1 MSLFERINTKLIRE
15 KKEPLSDEEKKYRT
29 ALDKKRKDLGYKSG
43 SELQRTVDKG
53 IKAVDRKAGG
63 RLPKVGYATG
73 EPFQPDANTKTQRYE
88 LPKVEKG
95 KKSVDSVFVKVPGT
109 GKYETSGKKTL
120 KGRLVDYP
128 SMDKDFSKAV
138 KSGEVER
145 DVVKRLKT
153 RLNFAAGKELGGK
166 EGVDKFLNKALAN
179 QRKKRGGP
187 ISPKTGVD
195 SELYKIIKKDQ
206 DIRQPTVPS
215 KVVNP
220 KTGKRFR
227 QPMPGGYDPEAPG
240 GRTGTKAQQRAYD
253 QRVEKAVGRRDKELV
268 KQAKLPKDLKL
279 PKNKVAGQTMFE
291 PKELNLDLKAAK
303 LKLDYGGRMA
313 KKDPK
318 YQAMTSAQKKANFE
332 KLKKTIYN
340 KKSSQPSKA
349 PLSFS
354 TYKYDRKNIVPT
366 GLKGKAGG
374 VDVPKFRDINKTIP
388 YRQATR
394 DAKKAIE
401 ARGSRFTKSSLDR
414 QLKRQPL
421 KFAGIRKPTKA
432 IKYKKT
438 FGDFAKQAAK
448 TGFKFAKKRPLA
460 ALAIGGTIVGG
471 GLLAKKFLGARG
483 DLTKDDFTSS
493 TIKDKSGKDVR
504 FKFPTYSDTKAR
516 EDLKKK
522 DPNIK
527 LDPNKNYTDGTYN
540 PKLLR
545 GGQGFLSGKP
555 NTKQKPLLSK
565 FKSGEFKVTDK
576 DNKPID
582 VNKRLKNSA
591 FAKQMQKA
599 KKGTG
604 FGKIPFRKNFLK
616 TYQTKKDKQFLKTFK
631 NAAYQPD

>member
-15 KKEPLSDEEKKYRT
+15 KKEPLSDEEKLYRT
-29 ALDKKRKDLGYKSG
+29 TRDKKAKDLGYKSG
-43 SELQRTVDKG
+43 SELEKTVDRG

-73 EPFQPDANTKTQRYE
+73 EPFQPDNNPKTVKYKTGKID
-88 LPKVEKG
+88 PKTG
-95 KKSVDSVFVKVPGT
+95 QQGPPVKVPGT
-109 GKYETSGKKTL
+109 GKFEASGKSTL
-120 KGRLVDYP
+120 KGRLVKYP
-128 SMDKDFSKAV
+128 SMDKPFSSAV
-138 KSGEVER
+138 KTGEVER
-145 DVVKRLKT
+145 DVAKRLKT
-153 RLNFAAGKELGGK
+153 RLGYTAKDELGDIKTPKGK
-166 EGVDKFLNKALAN
+166 KNIDDFVSKVMKN
-179 QRKKRGGP
+179 QKGTIG
-187 ISPKTGVD
+187 TGKGKD
-195 SELYKIIKKDQ
+195 SDLYKILKR
-206 DIRQPTVPS
+206 DIDNRNPTVPS
-215 KVVNP
+215 DVINP
-220 KTGKRFR
+220 KTGTRFR
-227 QPMPGGYDPEAPG
+227 KPMPGGFDADG
-240 GRTGTKAQQRAYD
+240 GRTGTKAQQNRYDARA
-253 QRVEKAVGRRDKELV
+253 QSA
-268 KQAKLPKDLKL
+268 AKRFDREIAKGANLPKDLKI
-279 PKNKVAGQTMFE
+279 PKGGSGDSTPLSK
-291 PKELNLDLKAAK
+291 KELNVKYKAAK
-303 LKLDYGGRMA
+303 MKLDYGGRMA

-374 VDVPKFRDINKTIP
+374 VDVPKFRDINKSIP

-401 ARGSRFTKSSLDR
+401 TRGSRFTKSSLER

-616 TYQTKKDKQFLKTFK
+616 TYQTKKDKKFLKTFK